1 MTAEEGGVMA
11 AKMAPA
17 SVAGQ
22 ESTAQR
28 TTMKAIVH
36 HRYGAPPDVL
46 ALEETDRPIVG
57 DDDVPRGQELG
68 RSSRTHFSDVNK
80 KALFPGTFQ

>member
-17 SVAGQ
+17 SVARQ
-22 ESTAQR
+22 ESAAHEAA
-28 TTMKAIVH
+28 MNAIVH

-46 ALEETDRPIVG
+46 ALEEIDRPI
-57 DDDVPRGQELG
+57 
-68 RSSRTHFSDVNK
+68 SAT
-80 KALFPGTFQ
+80 TTC